1 MIEFICIFFPGLIAA
16 GRCNLKRD
24 INKLIVNYGGYTIFI
39 NIFTIWIMH
48 SLGFIKKNV
57 LVESNFKL
65 DFALYYVLIAVVLAF
80 ILPTIVN
87 YITVKRTM
95 RNKKNDQRSH
105 KGRYS
110 RMCRYYKKE
119 LQNCS

>member
-1 MIEFICIFFPGLIAA
+1 MLEFICIFFPGLIAA

-24 INKLIVNYGGYTIFI
+24 FNRLIIYYGGYTIFI

-65 DFALYYVLIAVVLAF
+65 DFSLYYVLIAVVLAF
-80 ILPTIVN
+80 ILPTVVN
-87 YITVKRTM
+87 YIKDHFKINFRKVS
-95 RNKKNDQRSH
+95 RNEEVSKKGTKNFKNHR
-105 KGRYS
+105 
-110 RMCRYYKKE
+110 
-119 LQNCS
+119 

>member
-48 SLGFIKKNV
+48 NLGFIKKNT

-65 DFALYYVLIAVVLAF
+65 DFSLYYVLIAVVLAF
-80 ILPTIVN
+80 ILPTVVN
-87 YITVKRTM
+87 YIKDHFKINFRKVS
-95 RNKKNDQRSH
+95 RNEKSIKKDTKSIRSH
-105 KGRYS
+105 R
-110 RMCRYYKKE
+110 
-119 LQNCS
+119 

>member
-16 GRCNLKRD
+16 GKCDLKRD

-57 LVESNFKL
+57 LAASNFKL
-65 DFALYYVLIAVVLAF
+65 DFSLYYVLIAVVLAF

-87 YITVKRTM
+87 YIKDHFKINFRKVSRDEKSI
-95 RNKKNDQRSH
+95 KKGTKIFKNHR
-105 KGRYS
+105 
-110 RMCRYYKKE
+110 
-119 LQNCS
+119 

>member
-1 MIEFICIFFPGLIAA
+1 MLEFICIFFPGLIAA

-87 YITVKRTM
+87 YIKDHFKINFRKVSRDEKSIKKGTKIF
-95 RNKKNDQRSH
+95 RNHR
-105 KGRYS
+105 
-110 RMCRYYKKE
+110 
-119 LQNCS
+119 